1 MRNSLLA
8 GKALLWFMAIYH
20 VLVGVLLIVSGELS
34 IRFASLVLAYAIE
47 PSPALGVAGE
57 VLGCYMIAF
66 GLMLA
71 VVARNP
77 ERHRDLL
84 LVAAAFVAVR
94 VVQRVVFADK
104 VIEVFAV
111 PEARYWGSCVFVTL
125 LGLGLLVFWR
135 SLPSARPAVA

>member
-8 GKALLWFMAIYH
+8 GKALLWFMAAYH
-20 VLVGVLLIVSGELS
+20 FLVGALLIVSGEAS
-34 IRFASLVLAYAIE
+34 IRFASVALGYTIE
-47 PSPALGVAGE
+47 PDPALGVAGE

-71 VVARNP
+71 LVARDP
-77 ERHRDLL
+77 HRYRSML

-94 VVQRVVFADK
+94 IVQRIVFADK

-111 PEARYWGSCVFVTL
+111 PEARYWGSCVFVAL
-125 LGLGLLVFWR
+125 LGFGLLVFWR
-135 SLPSARPAVA
+135 SLASARPG